1 MLLSQTQA
9 PTSEEG
15 LRQRKMTRQKLIL
28 QLNEVIATECVLCGE
43 IAVKTVDK
51 AFYDAIDAGEW
62 LKNLTSTFCF
72 LSLTSPTLCSYSVL
86 IFISNLSRHLL
97 NGICC

>member
-9 PTSEEG
+9 PLSKEG
-15 LRQRKMTRQKLIL
+15 LRQRKMTHQKLIL

-51 AFYDAIDAGEW
+51 PFYNAMDVGRW
-62 LKNLTSTFCF
+62 L
-72 LSLTSPTLCSYSVL
+72 
-86 IFISNLSRHLL
+86 
-97 NGICC
+97 

>member
-28 QLNEVIATECVLCGE
+28 Q
-43 IAVKTVDK
+43 
-51 AFYDAIDAGEW
+51 
-62 LKNLTSTFCF
+62 
-72 LSLTSPTLCSYSVL
+72 
-86 IFISNLSRHLL
+86 FI
-97 NGICC
+97 G